1 MNLLSNNYFLIWSQ
15 LYLAISSIAIYPAI
29 LSQPYFVPDLVLGPE
44 ARKKQDS
51 NGPVCQSLRWGY
63 RLW

>member
-29 LSQPYFVPDLVLGPE
+29 LSQPSFVPDLVLGPG

-51 NGPVCQSLRWGY
+51 NGPVCQSPRWGY
-63 RLW
+63 GLW